1 MRGLAHGAC
10 LAVIVG
16 FGTPAFAQKDVGDPL
31 EHFLSTRTIDG
42 EARTLDDPVARLV
55 DDFNADDLPDV
66 ALWQERERT
75 AADERPVHLY
85 MARKDGRF
93 AAAGSVLAATAMIFR
108 VVPER
113 PRGGRLIVCRESAVV
128 RGYEVSAFIVTELAR
143 ADLPQA
149 CPAGPAPVVERLDTA
164 RYRAN
169 GLQTWRRQ

>member
-1 MRGLAHGAC
+1 MTGKSRAAALAAM
-10 LAVIVG
+10 LALAA
-16 FGTPAFAQKDVGDPL
+16 PAAAQKDVGDPL
-31 EHFLSTRTIDG
+31 EHFLSTRTVDG
-42 EARTLDDPVARLV
+42 KARTLDDPVTRLV
-55 DDFNADDLPDV
+55 DDFNADSLLDV
-66 ALWQERERT
+66 AIWQERERT
-75 AADERPVHLY
+75 AAGDRPVHLY
-85 MARKDGRF
+85 MERKDGRF
-93 AAAGSVLAATAMIFR
+93 AAAGSVLADAASIFR

-113 PRGGRLIVCRESAVV
+113 PRGARLVVCRDSAVV